1 MTQMGKKKLIFAF
14 VERVLRLLITQGW
27 YREPSQGYFANN
39 RLSNLIKKDQA
50 GYHLATYMLVYVSRS
65 LLILSCRSSDS

>member
-1 MTQMGKKKLIFAF
+1 MTQMGKKIIDMRL

-27 YREPSQGYFANN
+27 FREPSQGYFANN

-50 GYHLATYMLVYVSRS
+50 GYHLATYMLVYVSRAY
-65 LLILSCRSSDS
+65 LS